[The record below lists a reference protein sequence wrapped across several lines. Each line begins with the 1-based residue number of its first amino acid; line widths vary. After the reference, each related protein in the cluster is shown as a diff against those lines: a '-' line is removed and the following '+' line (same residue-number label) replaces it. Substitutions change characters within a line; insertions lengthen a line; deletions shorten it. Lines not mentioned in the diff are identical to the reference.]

1 MAIYNNSDL
10 TVVFRDLPLKYS
22 PLSTQP
28 PQSQQNKVLQSPI
41 NEEPSQYDG
50 KRRYGL
56 FNVGKS
62 YNISYAVFI
71 DSQADIDEI
80 ISDSEDEIDL
90 LYDPSLN
97 CYYDPKTGT
106 YYELNLS

>member
-1 MAIYNNSDL
+1 MIIYNNSDL

-50 KRRYGL
+50 KRR
-56 FNVGKS
+56 
-62 YNISYAVFI
+62 
-71 DSQADIDEI
+71 
-80 ISDSEDEIDL
+80 
-90 LYDPSLN
+90 
-97 CYYDPKTGT
+97 
-106 YYELNLS
+106 

>member
-1 MAIYNNSDL
+1 MIKLNLNI
-10 TVVFRDLPLKYS
+10 K
-22 PLSTQP
+22 
-28 PQSQQNKVLQSPI
+28 
-41 NEEPSQYDG
+41 
-50 KRRYGL
+50 
-56 FNVGKS
+56 FN
-62 YNISYAVFI
+62 IFL

-106 YYELNLS
+106 YYELNLG